1 MPDST
6 KKRIKRSRLGCHRC
20 KKLKI
25 KCSEDRPTCTSCL
38 KANASCDYSL
48 KLTWGGR
55 PYKNAERRKASQ
67 VHVVPPNSTD
77 KKGASKPGEITF
89 VPSAYGTSA
98 SSTKS
103 ASLDSQLAGAQLES
117 DSRSFQGHY
126 VTSGVIVSPS
136 LATSM
141 SATSSNRS
149 DSMQSDEAKAEPYED
164 KNIST
169 LLQMPDMNDVVIPDE
184 HLNHIPSIS
193 NGGSPSS
200 LSGLLNLMSQDLTD
214 HVEHIESHVRSE
226 DLPRTWKRDTP
237 EESNALV
244 RSPSSSYLSPPV
256 SMGSDP
262 LLRYH
267 SLLSNPAME
276 EASHA
281 WQKLYSIPAQ
291 LTPLPDIL
299 LKVPSYRELLRFWV
313 EVASND
319 LVPAPSHLYTDNPF
333 KVLVPQMAMRYP
345 GVLTTVLAFAARWRS
360 CLMND
365 LDDSDTMELVEQLLN
380 RSCNELLKQLQ
391 NEKEATSDG
400 ALLTA
405 LLLSCYEVVN
415 SNDIDKHRTHTIGAS
430 QIVLAR
436 SASQESQSTSPS
448 SDDSDSSDRSLAMV
462 FQRDESNTAFFLTRW
477 FFYVDVLGALSTT
490 RGQDKYLR
498 GYRNGSHYA
507 PVDTLQM
514 PFGNSHNLDP
524 KGDIDFFMGFDARI
538 IPHLINIALL
548 IREVERLESTA
559 EDEAL
564 SLPVWLVTA
573 ALETKEK
580 LNETHTAGEARRQ
593 AQTE

>member
-1 MPDST
+1 
-6 KKRIKRSRLGCHRC
+6 
-20 KKLKI
+20 
-25 KCSEDRPTCTSCL
+25 
-38 KANASCDYSL
+38 
-48 KLTWGGR
+48 
-55 PYKNAERRKASQ
+55 
-67 VHVVPPNSTD
+67 
-77 KKGASKPGEITF
+77 
-89 VPSAYGTSA
+89 
-98 SSTKS
+98 
-103 ASLDSQLAGAQLES
+103 
-117 DSRSFQGHY
+117 
-126 VTSGVIVSPS
+126 
-136 LATSM
+136 M

-169 LLQMPDMNDVVIPDE
+169 LSQMPDMNDVVIPDE

-262 LLRYH
+262 LSRYH

-299 LKVPSYRELLRFWV
+299 SKVPSYRELLRFWV